1 MKKSGQEEAGEIDL
15 TPMLDVVFI
24 LLIFFIVTSVFVTEA
39 GIEVS
44 KPEASTVEDTSGD
57 LILIAVGAG
66 GDIWID
72 GDQIDPRFIR
82 SRFELR
88 LADAPNSAVIIQ
100 ADQNSNNEQVM
111 LILAAAREAN
121 IEDVWWF
128 SIHYRDRLLNDV
140 PEPINSEAYQ
150 APALNAPLGR
160 SGGVLRGYCY

>member
-1 MKKSGQEEAGEIDL
+1 MKSGLMKKKAQEEAGEIDL

-39 GIEVS
+39 GIEVI

-57 LILIAVGAG
+57 LIFIAIGPS

-88 LADAPNSAVIIQ
+88 LADAPNSAIVIQ
-100 ADQNSNNEQVM
+100 ADQNADNEQVM
-111 LILAAAREAN
+111 LVLEAARDAN
-121 IEDVWWF
+121 IEDV
-128 SIHYRDRLLNDV
+128 SI
-140 PEPINSEAYQ
+140 SAEA
-150 APALNAPLGR
+150 
-160 SGGVLRGYCY
+160 

>member
-1 MKKSGQEEAGEIDL
+1 MKSGLMKKNADGEAGEIDL

-39 GIEVS
+39 GIDVS

-57 LILIAVGAG
+57 LILIAVGSS

-88 LADAPNSAVIIQ
+88 LADAPNSAIIIQ
-100 ADQNSNNEQVM
+100 ADQNANNEQVM
-111 LILAAAREAN
+111 LILEAAREAN
-121 IEDVWWF
+121 IEDV
-128 SIHYRDRLLNDV
+128 SI
-140 PEPINSEAYQ
+140 SAEA
-150 APALNAPLGR
+150 
-160 SGGVLRGYCY
+160 

>member
-1 MKKSGQEEAGEIDL
+1 MKQGLSKRKDDEEAGEIDL

-39 GIEVS
+39 GIDVS

-57 LILIAVGAG
+57 MILIAVGPQ

-82 SRFELR
+82 ARFELR

-100 ADQNSNNEQVM
+100 GDESANNEQIM
-111 LILAAAREAN
+111 LILKAAREAN
-121 IEDVWWF
+121 
-128 SIHYRDRLLNDV
+128 LNDV
-140 PEPINSEAYQ
+140 SISAEA
-150 APALNAPLGR
+150 
-160 SGGVLRGYCY
+160 

>member
-1 MKKSGQEEAGEIDL
+1 MKQGLSKRKGDDEAGEIDL

-39 GIEVS
+39 GIDVS

-57 LILIAVGAG
+57 MILIAVGPQ

-82 SRFELR
+82 ARFELR

-100 ADQNSNNEQVM
+100 GDESASNEQIM
-111 LILAAAREAN
+111 LILKAAREAN
-121 IEDVWWF
+121 I
-128 SIHYRDRLLNDV
+128 NDV
-140 PEPINSEAYQ
+140 SISAEA
-150 APALNAPLGR
+150 
-160 SGGVLRGYCY
+160 

>member
-1 MKKSGQEEAGEIDL
+1 MMKSGLMKKNAEEEAGEIDL

-39 GIEVS
+39 GIDVS

-57 LILIAVGAG
+57 LILIAVGPA

-88 LADAPNSAVIIQ
+88 LADAPNSAIIIQ
-100 ADQNSNNEQVM
+100 ADQNANNEQVM
-111 LILAAAREAN
+111 LILEAAREAN
-121 IEDVWWF
+121 IEDV
-128 SIHYRDRLLNDV
+128 SI
-140 PEPINSEAYQ
+140 SAEA
-150 APALNAPLGR
+150 
-160 SGGVLRGYCY
+160 

>member
-1 MKKSGQEEAGEIDL
+1 MKSGLVKKSGQEEAGEIDL

-121 IEDVWWF
+121 IEDV
-128 SIHYRDRLLNDV
+128 SISA
-140 PEPINSEAYQ
+140 E
-150 APALNAPLGR
+150 G
-160 SGGVLRGYCY
+160 

>member
-1 MKKSGQEEAGEIDL
+1 MKSGLMKKNAEEEAGEIDL

-39 GIEVS
+39 GIDVS

-57 LILIAVGAG
+57 LILIAVGPA

-88 LADAPNSAVIIQ
+88 LADAPNSAIIIQ
-100 ADQNSNNEQVM
+100 ADQNANNEQVM
-111 LILAAAREAN
+111 LILEAAREAN
-121 IEDVWWF
+121 IEDV
-128 SIHYRDRLLNDV
+128 SI
-140 PEPINSEAYQ
+140 SAEA
-150 APALNAPLGR
+150 
-160 SGGVLRGYCY
+160 

>member
-1 MKKSGQEEAGEIDL
+1 MKKKAQEEAGEIDL

-39 GIEVS
+39 GIEVI

-57 LILIAVGAG
+57 LILIAIGPS

-88 LADAPNSAVIIQ
+88 LADAPNTAIVIQ
-100 ADQNSNNEQVM
+100 ADQNADNVQVM
-111 LILAAAREAN
+111 LILEAARDAN
-121 IEDVWWF
+121 IEDV
-128 SIHYRDRLLNDV
+128 SI
-140 PEPINSEAYQ
+140 SAEA
-150 APALNAPLGR
+150 
-160 SGGVLRGYCY
+160 

>member
-1 MKKSGQEEAGEIDL
+1 MKSGIMKKSGQEEAGEIDL

-44 KPEASTVEDTSGD
+44 KPEASTVEATSGD
-57 LILIAVGAG
+57 LILIAVGPG

-121 IEDVWWF
+121 IEDV
-128 SIHYRDRLLNDV
+128 SISA
-140 PEPINSEAYQ
+140 E
-150 APALNAPLGR
+150 G
-160 SGGVLRGYCY
+160 

>member
-1 MKKSGQEEAGEIDL
+1 MKSGIMKKKGQDEAGEIDL

-39 GIEVS
+39 GIDVS

-57 LILIAVGAG
+57 LILIAVGPS

-100 ADQNSNNEQVM
+100 ADQSSNNEQVM
-111 LILAAAREAN
+111 LILDAAREAN
-121 IEDVWWF
+121 IDDV
-128 SIHYRDRLLNDV
+128 SI
-140 PEPINSEAYQ
+140 SAEA
-150 APALNAPLGR
+150 
-160 SGGVLRGYCY
+160 

>member
-57 LILIAVGAG
+57 LILIAVGAS
-66 GDIWID
+66 GDIGID

-121 IEDVWWF
+121 IEDV
-128 SIHYRDRLLNDV
+128 SISA
-140 PEPINSEAYQ
+140 E
-150 APALNAPLGR
+150 G
-160 SGGVLRGYCY
+160 